1 MSKLLAEK
9 LAAKRAIAVA
19 EHETEC
25 AIVASNVAVEAS
37 EVMADFVKA
46 VVKKYP
52 RAKDVTFFFSPN
64 SLVTYVEE
72 TNVTPQ
78 VIDDVVSILTQDYG
92 FTVVE
97 DRTNKTLKLVW

>member
-9 LAAKRAIAVA
+9 LAAKRVIAVA
-19 EHETEC
+19 EHETKC

-37 EVMADFVKA
+37 EIMTDFVKA
-46 VVKKYP
+46 VVKKLP
-52 RAKDVTFFFSPN
+52 RAKDVTFIFSPE

-78 VIDDVVSILTQDYG
+78 VITDLVSILTQDYG

-97 DRTNKTLKLVW
+97 DRSNQTIKLAW

>member
-1 MSKLLAEK
+1 MKTLAEK
-9 LAAKRAIAVA
+9 LAAKRVKAVA

-37 EVMADFVKA
+37 EVMVDFVKA
-46 VVKKYP
+46 VAKELP
-52 RAKDVTFFFSPN
+52 RTKEVTFVFAHE
-64 SLVTYVEE
+64 SLTTYVEE

-78 VIDDVVSILTQDYG
+78 VITDLVSILTQDYG

-97 DRTNKTLKLVW
+97 DRSNQTIKLAW

>member
-9 LAAKRAIAVA
+9 LAAKRVIAVA

-37 EVMADFVKA
+37 EIMTDFVKA
-46 VVKKYP
+46 VVKKLP
-52 RAKDVTFFFSPN
+52 RTKDVTFIFSPD

-78 VIDDVVSILTQDYG
+78 VITDLVSILTQDYG

-97 DRTNKTLKLVW
+97 DRSNQTIKLAW

>member
-1 MSKLLAEK
+1 MGKLLAEK
-9 LAAKRAIAVA
+9 LAAKRAVAVA

-37 EVMADFVKA
+37 EVMADVVKA
-46 VVKKYP
+46 VAKELP
-52 RAKDVTFFFSPN
+52 RTKEVTFVFSPD

-78 VIDDVVSILTQDYG
+78 VITDLVSILTQDYG

-97 DRTNKTLKLVW
+97 DRSNQTIKLAW

>member
-25 AIVASNVAVEAS
+25 AIVASNVAVETS
-37 EVMADFVKA
+37 ETMVEFVKEVA
-46 VVKKYP
+46 KIYP
-52 RAKDVTFFFSPN
+52 RATEVTFVFQPEA
-64 SLVTYVEE
+64 LTTYVEE
-72 TNVTPQ
+72 TNLTPQ
-78 VIDDVVSILTQDYG
+78 VITDLVSILTQDYG

-97 DRTNKTLKLVW
+97 DRSNQTLKLVW